1 MQMILFC
8 SQVIK
13 INYKQFNMLHNY
25 SDKWKLLVNPQ
36 KTKLMA
42 FKKKRG
48 GGSGEGFQIE

>member
-48 GGSGEGFQIE
+48 GGERGGLPN